1 MFGSLGAPE
10 LIIIGLIV
18 VLLFGVGKLSGLGKD
33 LGSSVKEF
41 RKAVNDED
49 DKPQQQLPTQTYQ
62 QPPQQQP
69 NQQQPPQQQKEEPP
83 AKPLADV
90 VTDIV
95 TEDCGTGHNDD
106 CLDNRQTPAR
116 RKHAGA

>member
-41 RKAVNDED
+41 RKAVKDED

-69 NQQQPPQQQKEEPP
+69 NQQQPPQQYIPP
-83 AKPLADV
+83 APQQP
-90 VTDIV
+90 
-95 TEDCGTGHNDD
+95 
-106 CLDNRQTPAR
+106 QTQYVPPQPPQQGDA
-116 RKHAGA
+116 KNPNIF

>member
-41 RKAVNDED
+41 RKAVKDED
-49 DKPQQQLPTQTYQ
+49 AKPAEAQQMPAQQLPQAV
-62 QPPQQQP
+62 PPP
-69 NQQQPPQQQKEEPP
+69 PP
-83 AKPLADV
+83 AASPQADPKNPN
-90 VTDIV
+90 IF
-95 TEDCGTGHNDD
+95 
-106 CLDNRQTPAR
+106 
-116 RKHAGA
+116 